1 MKKLL
6 ILFAILLTVTSCNQ
20 KSKVQSENSEM
31 KVPTAADI
39 RKKEIQDS
47 IDQRRKDSLALI
59 AWGDVKFGMSMKEVL
74 ATEAFRGGERDG
86 NLISMNIDKA
96 IELEKAL
103 ALNYLGR
110 LTAKFEENELCRIY
124 TVSYYVEDSDINKLV
139 SECDFLIRNFTN
151 KYGTPIY
158 KKDRVNLSDFNS
170 GEFMYSKHQIRNK
183 TVIITL
189 GKLTNIGYYY
199 KLFIDND
206 NFPTKKQIISEKM
219 TKKIRKQMEE
229 AEKTKNNSF

>member
-1 MKKLL
+1 MKKIL
-6 ILFAILLTVTSCNQ
+6 IFCATLLTIISCNQ
-20 KSKVQSENSEM
+20 KPKVQIRDKEINI
-31 KVPTAADI
+31 PTTAEI

-47 IDQRRKDSLALI
+47 IDQIRKDSLALI

-96 IELEKAL
+96 IELEKVL

-110 LTAKFEENELCRIY
+110 LTAEFEENELCRIY

-206 NFPTKKQIISEKM
+206 NFPTKKQIISEKK

-229 AEKTKNNSF
+229 AEKTQNNSF